1 MASETYGYN
10 NAVADVIRPLG
21 QGKVKKTL
29 EGFRSVDNV
38 DISHSALQN
47 RVLTR
52 DIASGNFVGNQQ
64 VRGQIQVVD
73 SSGNTVMIMGYKPG
87 AF

>member
-10 NAVADVIRPLG
+10 NKVADVIRPLG

-29 EGFRSVDNV
+29 DGFRSVDNV
-38 DISHSALQN
+38 DIEHSSIQ
-47 RVLTR
+47 TR
-52 DIASGNFVGNQQ
+52 LNSRNIASGSYMGLQQ
-64 VRGQIQVVD
+64 VRGQLQVVD
-73 SSGNTVMIMGYKPG
+73 SAGKAVMIMGYKPG

>member
-1 MASETYGYN
+1 MASNTYGYN

-29 EGFRSVDNV
+29 EGFRSIDNV
-38 DISHSALQN
+38 DIGNSSLQN
-47 RVLTR
+47 RVYTR
-52 DIASGNFVGNQQ
+52 DVATGSFIGDQQ

-73 SSGNTVMIMGYKPG
+73 SNGKVVMIMGYKPG

>member
-1 MASETYGYN
+1 MASDTYGYN
-10 NAVADVIRPLG
+10 NKVADVIRPKG

-38 DISHSALQN
+38 DILNSSINN
-47 RVLTR
+47 RLNTR
-52 DIASGNFVGNQQ
+52 NVSSGSFMGLQQ
-64 VRGQIQVVD
+64 VRGQFQVVD
-73 SSGNTVMIMGYKPG
+73 SNGKAVMIMGYKPG

>member
-10 NAVADVIRPLG
+10 NKVADVIRPMG

-29 EGFRSVDNV
+29 DGFRSVDNV
-38 DISHSALQN
+38 DIEHSSIQ
-47 RVLTR
+47 TR
-52 DIASGNFVGNQQ
+52 LNSRNVSNGSFMGTQQ
-64 VRGQIQVVD
+64 VRGQLQVVD
-73 SSGNTVMIMGYKPG
+73 SNGKAVMIMGYKPG

>member
-1 MASETYGYN
+1 MASDTYGYN
-10 NAVADVIRPLG
+10 NKVADVIRPKG

-38 DISHSALQN
+38 DILNSSIN
-47 RVLTR
+47 TR
-52 DIASGNFVGNQQ
+52 LNTRNVSSGSFMGLQQ
-64 VRGQIQVVD
+64 VRGQFQVVD
-73 SSGNTVMIMGYKPG
+73 SNGKAVMIMGYKPG